1 MRTRMREVDD
11 LNRQNEVKNSKL
23 CWDNSNLTAMRLLI
37 SSFSQPSFPLINFPR
52 YSALL
57 ELQPYTSLKK
67 KKKERKKS
75 RIQRLKSP
83 FTEPWG
89 FMVIL
94 SVIGGISNLMETNA
108 VDQWRLRLLFTTTGH
123 LGTLICI
130 VIGHLRGTVKTFHKV
145 RLEWH
150 YVWDSVV
157 VTPWVEF
164 GVPDKDGRS
173 I

>member
-57 ELQPYTSLKK
+57 ELQPFKPFFFLSKTVLLKNW
-67 KKKERKKS
+67 S
-75 RIQRLKSP
+75 RIRRLKSH

-89 FMVIL
+89 FMVMI

-157 VTPWVEF
+157 VTP
-164 GVPDKDGRS
+164 
-173 I
+173 